1 MIFKNE
7 PFTDFSKDAEAR
19 EMEAALALVK
29 SQLGRTY
36 SLMIDGKE
44 VKARKTF
51 RSINPSHASH
61 VIGLV
66 QDADRALADRA
77 LEAATRTFESWRFVS
92 QEDRAGYLRKMAAI
106 LRRRKKEFAAWM
118 ILEVGKSWAE
128 ADADVAEAIDFLE
141 YYAELSLIEAPVP
154 TTVIGEKNRF
164 LYLPLG
170 PVIVIP
176 PWNFPLAILV
186 GMTAAAV
193 VTGNTVVLKPSSQS
207 PVIAAKFMELVK
219 EAELPPG
226 VVNFL
231 TGGGG
236 KIGDFLVADPR
247 TRMIAF
253 TGSKTVGLHINA
265 LAAQASP
272 GQRWIKRVIA
282 EMGGKNAIVV
292 DESASLED
300 AVQGVL
306 SSAFGYQGQKCS
318 ACSRAYIHQSIYD
331 AFVERFVKLVKQIRV
346 GPPENRANYM
356 GPVIS
361 ASARDGILKYI
372 ACGKKHG
379 RLLTP
384 PSPLAGDH
392 GAHTS
397 SYSAPS
403 PASLRESGS
412 EGFYVPP
419 TVFDRMT
426 KSCKVLNE
434 EIFGPVVVLTK
445 IRNFEEGIRE
455 ANASDYGLTGAVY
468 SADPAHA
475 KLAGERFFCGNLY
488 INRKCT
494 GALVG
499 GHPFGGFNMS
509 GTDSKAGGPDYLSLF
524 RQGQSISER
533 L

>member
-1 MIFKNE
+1 MNFKNE
-7 PFTDFSKDAEAR
+7 PFTDFSSEAEAL
-19 EMEAALALVK
+19 EMQKALELVK

-36 SLMIDGKE
+36 PLIIDGKD
-44 VKARKTF
+44 VKARTTF
-51 RSINPSHASH
+51 RSINPSHSSQ
-61 VIGLV
+61 VVGIV
-66 QDADRALADRA
+66 QDAGRALADRA
-77 LEAATRTFESWRFVS
+77 LQAAARAFESWSRVS
-92 QEDRAGYLRKMAAI
+92 QADRTDALRRMAQI

-118 ILEVGKSWAE
+118 ILEVGKSWSE

-141 YYAELSLIEAPVP
+141 YYAGLSLIEAPAP
-154 TTVIGEKNRF
+154 TAVAGEKNRF

-219 EAELPPG
+219 EAQVPAG
-226 VVNFL
+226 VINFL
-231 TGGGG
+231 TGAGG

-265 LAAQASP
+265 LAAQPGP

-292 DESASLED
+292 DQSASLEES
-300 AVQGVL
+300 AQGVL
-306 SSAFGYQGQKCS
+306 ASAFGYQGQKCS
-318 ACSRAYIHQSIYD
+318 ACSRVYIHQAIYD

-346 GPPENRANYM
+346 GPSEDRANYM

-379 RLLTP
+379 RLLTS
-384 PSPLAGDH
+384 PSPLMGE
-392 GAHTS
+392 G
-397 SYSAPS
+397 
-403 PASLRESGS
+403 RG

-419 TVFDRMT
+419 TVFDRMAKT
-426 KSCKVLNE
+426 CKVLKE
-434 EIFGPVVVLTK
+434 EIFGPVVVLNRIK
-445 IRNFEEGIRE
+445 SFKEGIHE

-468 SADPAHA
+468 TTDPAHIQ
-475 KLAGERFFCGNLY
+475 LAGERFFCGNLY

-509 GTDSKAGGPDYLSLF
+509 GTDSKAGGPDYLNLF
-524 RQGQSISER
+524 RQAQSISQKV
-533 L
+533 

>member
-1 MIFKNE
+1 MPVVEVVVNFKNE
-7 PFTDFSKDAEAR
+7 PFTDFSKEADAR
-19 EMEAALALVK
+19 GMENALEFVK
-29 SQLGRTY
+29 DQLGRSY
-36 SLMIDGKE
+36 PLIIDGKE

-51 RSINPSHASH
+51 RSINPSHSTQ
-61 VIGLV
+61 VVGWV

-77 LEAATRTFESWRFVS
+77 LQASARAFESWSRIS
-92 QEDRAGYLRKMAAI
+92 QDDRAAALRRMAEI

-128 ADADVAEAIDFLE
+128 ADADVAEAIDFLD
-141 YYAELSLIEAPVP
+141 YYAELSRVEAPAP
-154 TTVIGEKNRF
+154 TPVAGEKNRF

-193 VTGNTVVLKPSSQS
+193 VAGNTVVLKPSSQS

-219 EAELPPG
+219 EAQVPPG
-226 VVNFL
+226 VINFL
-231 TGGGG
+231 TGAGG

-265 LAAQASP
+265 LAAQPSR
-272 GQRWIKRVIA
+272 GQRWVKRVIA

-292 DESASLED
+292 DQSASFED

-306 SSAFGYQGQKCS
+306 ATAFGYQGQKCS
-318 ACSRAYIHQSIYD
+318 ACSRAYIHEAIYG

-346 GPPENRANYM
+346 GPSENRANYM
-356 GPVIS
+356 GPVVS
-361 ASARDGILKYI
+361 ASAREGILKYI

-379 RLLTP
+379 RLL
-384 PSPLAGDH
+384 AG
-392 GAHTS
+392 GFKA
-397 SYSAPS
+397 ALP
-403 PASLRESGS
+403 
-412 EGFYVPP
+412 EGFFIQP
-419 TVFDRMT
+419 TVFDRVAKT
-426 KSCKVLNE
+426 CKVLKE
-434 EIFGPVVVLTK
+434 EIFGPVVVLSRIK
-445 IRNFEEGIRE
+445 SFEEGIRE
-455 ANASDYGLTGAVY
+455 ANASDYGLTGAAY
-468 SADPAHA
+468 TTDPAHIR
-475 KLAGERFFCGNLY
+475 LAAEQFFCGNLY

-524 RQGQSISER
+524 RQAQSISQKV
-533 L
+533 